1 MPKYQKPVLNYNAND
16 VWAAA
21 CQAQQINNGYVK
33 LSALTE
39 AQLTNGVRSNSE
51 LIVSLMEDTSKITD
65 ENREQGLK
73 IRQYYQGLTFKVL
86 KGIKL
91 NDFDNNVMLISNR
104 DVITGNFDLAVIA
117 SLPNSYARAVAR
129 DNVDQRIKFA
139 TGGYISKPGLKAT
152 LIKLEVLRCIFST
165 KYNVHF
171 VTGVTPADEIVFFSY
186 KENIP
191 AGQNIIVDGTVKAH
205 RENSTQLNRVKIV
218 A

>member
-1 MPKYQKPVLNYNAND
+1 MSVYKKPVLNYNAND

-21 CQAQQINNGYVK
+21 CQAQQVNGSYVK

-73 IRQYYQGLTFKVL
+73 IRQYYQGLTFKIL

-117 SLPNSYARAVAR
+117 SLPNSYVRAVAR

-152 LIKLEVLRCIFST
+152 LIKLEVLKSIFST
-165 KYNVHF
+165 KYDVHF
-171 VTGVTPADEIVFFSY
+171 ITGVTPADEVVFFSY
-186 KENIP
+186 KESIP
-191 AGQNIIVDGTVKAH
+191 VGQNIIVNGTVKAH
-205 RENSTQLNRVKIV
+205 RDNSTQLSRVKLT
-218 A
+218 

>member
-1 MPKYQKPVLNYNAND
+1 MPKYQKPTLNFNAAD

-21 CQAQQINNGYVK
+21 YQAQQVNGSYIK

-39 AQLTNGVRSNSE
+39 GQLTNGVRSNRE
-51 LIVSLMEDTSKITD
+51 LIVSLMEDPTQITD

-73 IRQYYQGLTFKVL
+73 VRQFYQGLTFKVL

-104 DVITGNFDLAVIA
+104 DVINENFDLAVIA
-117 SLPNSYARAVAR
+117 SLPNSYVRAVER

-152 LIKLEVLRCIFST
+152 LIKLEVLKSIFSH
-165 KYNVHF
+165 KYNVNF
-171 VTGVTPADEIVFFSY
+171 ITGITPADEVVFFSY
-186 KENIP
+186 KESIMV
-191 AGQNIIVDGTVKAH
+191 GQNIIINGTVKAH
-205 RENSTQLNRVKIV
+205 RDNSTQLNRVKLT
-218 A
+218 

>member
-1 MPKYQKPVLNYNAND
+1 MSKYQKPVLNYNADD

-21 CQAQQINNGYVK
+21 CQAQQVNGSYVK

-39 AQLTNGVRSNSE
+39 NQLTTGVRSNRE
-51 LIVSLMEDTSKITD
+51 LIVSLMEDTTKITD

-73 IRQYYQGLTFKVL
+73 VRKYYQGLTFKVL

-104 DVITGNFDLAVIA
+104 DVITENFDLAVIA
-117 SLPNSYARAVAR
+117 SLPNSYVRAVHR

-152 LIKLEVLRCIFST
+152 LIKLEVLKSIFSH
-165 KYNVHF
+165 KYNVNF
-171 VTGVTPADEIVFFSY
+171 ITGITPADEVVFFSY
-186 KENIP
+186 KESIP
-191 AGQNIIVDGTVKAH
+191 VGQNIIVNGTVKAH
-205 RENSTQLNRVKIV
+205 RDNSTQLSRVKLT
-218 A
+218 

>member
-1 MPKYQKPVLNYNAND
+1 MPRYQKPLLNYNAND

-21 CQAQQINNGYVK
+21 CQAQQVNGSYVK

-39 AQLTNGVRSNSE
+39 NQLTSGVRSNRE
-51 LIVSLMEDTSKITD
+51 LIVSLMEDTTKITD
-65 ENREQGLK
+65 ENHEQGLK
-73 IRQYYQGLTFKVL
+73 VRQYYQGLTFKVL

-104 DVITGNFDLAVIA
+104 DVINENFDLAVIA
-117 SLPNSYARAVAR
+117 SLPNSYVRAVER

-152 LIKLEVLRCIFST
+152 LIKLEVLKSIFSH
-165 KYNVHF
+165 KYNVNF
-171 VTGVTPADEIVFFSY
+171 ITGITPADEVVFFSY

-191 AGQNIIVDGTVKAH
+191 VGQNIIVNGTVKTH
-205 RENSTQLNRVKIV
+205 RDNSTQLNRVKLT
-218 A
+218 

>member
-1 MPKYQKPVLNYNAND
+1 MSKYRKPVLNYNADD

-21 CQAQQINNGYVK
+21 CQAQQVNGSYVK

-39 AQLTNGVRSNSE
+39 DQLTNGVRSNRE
-51 LIVSLMEDTSKITD
+51 IIVSLMENTTEILD

-73 IRQYYQGLTFKVL
+73 VRQYYQGLTFKVL

-104 DVITGNFDLAVIA
+104 DVITENFDLAVIA
-117 SLPNSYARAVAR
+117 SLPNSYVRAVER

-152 LIKLEVLRCIFST
+152 LIKLEVLKCIFSN

-171 VTGVTPADEIVFFSY
+171 VTGVTPADEVVFFSY
-186 KENIP
+186 KESIP
-191 AGQNIIVDGTVKAH
+191 IGQNIIVNGTVKAH
-205 RENSTQLNRVKIV
+205 RDNSTQLSRVKLT
-218 A
+218 

>member
-1 MPKYQKPVLNYNAND
+1 MPKYQKPTLNFNADD

-21 CQAQQINNGYVK
+21 YQAQQVNGSYIK

-39 AQLTNGVRSNSE
+39 GQLTNGVRSNRE
-51 LIVSLMEDTSKITD
+51 LIVSLMEDTTKITD

-73 IRQYYQGLTFKVL
+73 VRKYYQGLTFKVL

-104 DVITGNFDLAVIA
+104 DVINENFDLAVIA
-117 SLPNSYARAVAR
+117 SLPNSYVRAVER

-152 LIKLEVLRCIFST
+152 LIKLEVLKSIFSH
-165 KYNVHF
+165 KYNVNF
-171 VTGVTPADEIVFFSY
+171 ITGITPADEVVFFSY
-186 KENIP
+186 KESIP
-191 AGQNIIVDGTVKAH
+191 VGQSIIVNGTVKAH
-205 RENSTQLNRVKIV
+205 RDNSTQLSRVKLT
-218 A
+218 

>member
-1 MPKYQKPVLNYNAND
+1 MPKYQKLLLNYNAND

-21 CQAQQINNGYVK
+21 CQAQQVNGSYVK

-39 AQLTNGVRSNSE
+39 AQLTSGVRSNRE
-51 LIVSLMEDTSKITD
+51 LIVSLMEDTTQITD

-73 IRQYYQGLTFKVL
+73 VRQYYQGLTFKVL

-104 DVITGNFDLAVIA
+104 DVIDENFDLAVIA
-117 SLPNSYARAVAR
+117 SLPNSYVRAVQR

-152 LIKLEVLRCIFST
+152 LIKLEVLKSIFSH
-165 KYNVHF
+165 KYNVF
-171 VTGVTPADEIVFFSY
+171 FITGITPADEVVFFSY
-186 KENIP
+186 KHDISVGE
-191 AGQNIIVDGTVKAH
+191 NIIVNGTVKAH
-205 RENSTQLNRVKIV
+205 RDNSTQLSRVKLT
-218 A
+218 